1 MLTRHSPLLL
11 LIVCPKLLKPNTNI
25 KDFFL
30 FEDLL
35 NGQIIFSYGTG
46 TGLQPSFS
54 DESI

>member
-1 MLTRHSPLLL
+1 MLTRNSPLLL
-11 LIVCPKLLKPNTNI
+11 LIVYPKLLEPNTNI

-46 TGLQPSFS
+46 TVLQSSFS
-54 DESI
+54 NESI